1 MHFIGQRL
9 LLGACGTALV
19 LCAARASGEPQR
31 AYAQNPC
38 LSAYKASLDLERSAH
53 LRQAKDLLLVCAKPA
68 CGNFLQQ
75 ECTAKYLQLD
85 EDIPSVVLLATDD
98 TGTPRVDIRVT
109 MDGELLTVK
118 LDGVSLPVDPGVHEF
133 SFSSDGSVFA
143 TQRILAVQ
151 GQRNRPI
158 AVSFPTVDRFGLA
171 PSVTQPGE
179 IEAKT
184 SALGMKATLR
194 TRETDEKTVRI
205 EKPASSDKPKE
216 AAIDREPPA
225 TPQVEA
231 SFAAAG
237 APQASS
243 PEERSKKIGG
253 RSAAAYWLG
262 GAGLVG
268 LGAYGMLVYWARTDN
283 MSLASCSPNCPPE
296 SVDHIRHLYLA
307 ADVSF
312 GVGVAALGT
321 AAWLLVTSTPKK
333 QVPAHSACTIDVR
346 PTRSGAFAAVSGT
359 F

>member
-1 MHFIGQRL
+1 MHSFGQRL
-9 LLGACGTALV
+9 LVGASGTALV
-19 LCAARASGEPQR
+19 FFAARASGEPQR
-31 AYAQNPC
+31 GYGKNPC
-38 LSAYKASLDLERSAH
+38 LSAYKNALELEQSAH
-53 LRQAKDLLLVCAKPA
+53 LRQARELLLVCARPS

-75 ECTAKYLQLD
+75 ECTAKYLHLD
-85 EDIPSVVLLATDD
+85 DDIPSVVLLATDD

-109 MDGELLTVK
+109 MDGELLAAK

-158 AVSFPTVDRFGLA
+158 TVSLPTVDRFGLA
-171 PSVTQPGE
+171 PSVTQPGA

-194 TRETDEKTVRI
+194 RRETDEKAVSI
-205 EKPASSDKPKE
+205 DKPATSDKPKE

-225 TPQVEA
+225 TQPEV
-231 SFAAAG
+231 SVPAAG
-237 APQASS
+237 AIEAPS
-243 PEERSKKIGG
+243 PEERSKKTHG
-253 RSAAAYWLG
+253 RPAAAYWLG

-283 MSLASCSPNCPPE
+283 MSLAGCSPNCSRE

-312 GVGVAALGT
+312 GVGVAAVGT
-321 AAWLLVTSTPKK
+321 AAWLLLTSTPKNE
-333 QVPAHSACTIDVR
+333 VPAHSAYGIDVR

>member
-9 LLGACGTALV
+9 LLGACSTALV

-31 AYAQNPC
+31 AYGQNPC
-38 LSAYKASLDLERSAH
+38 LSAYKNALDLERSAH
-53 LRQAKDLLLVCAKPA
+53 LRQAKDLLLVCARPT

-75 ECTAKYLQLD
+75 ECTAKYLQLE

-98 TGTPRVDIRVT
+98 TGAPRVDIRVT

-158 AVSFPTVDRFGLA
+158 TVSFPTVDRFGLA

-194 TRETDEKTVRI
+194 TRETAEKTVTI
-205 EKPASSDKPKE
+205 EKPASNDKPKE

-231 SFAAAG
+231 SFPAAG
-237 APQASS
+237 APQAAS
-243 PEERSKKIGG
+243 PEERSKTRGP
-253 RSAAAYWLG
+253 SAAAYWLG

-283 MSLASCSPNCPPE
+283 MSLASCSPNCSPE

-312 GVGVAALGT
+312 GVGVGALGT

-333 QVPAHSACTIDVR
+333 QAPAHSAYTIDMR
-346 PTRSGAFAAVSGT
+346 PTRSGAVAGVSGT